1 MAGLSGFPPAR
12 ASRGEGV
19 ANAVSWWRYQ
29 DAPEATCRRALNFLL
44 ALSSNRRDAQNA
56 QIKSGPGSFDV
67 SKSKNG
73 CRSSATP
80 CSQPRSP
87 RPQAQGTAPALH
99 DGCKFSACDFG
110 YRADAG
116 VRPTGGAFA
125 PAGLE
130 KRPGTTPGAHLRF
143 FGGRSQGQTGAR
155 NLFRSSGPLPRIW
168 RNEFRAPK
176 KSDMR
181 TNSRSLCVDSPK
193 AIYGAMR

>member
-1 MAGLSGFPPAR
+1 MTPSPPLR
-12 ASRGEGV
+12 GGEGV
-19 ANAVSWWRYQ
+19 GGNVKMRPLHWRAVCLTASLL
-29 DAPEATCRRALNFLL
+29 EATCRRALNFLL
-44 ALSSNRRDAQNA
+44 AHSSNRRDAQND
-56 QIKSGPGSFDV
+56 QIKSGPGSFDD

-99 DGCKFSACDFG
+99 AGCKFSACDFG

-130 KRPGTTPGAHLRF
+130 HTIS
-143 FGGRSQGQTGAR
+143 GGRVRTAPRSGHYVRKGFDLAR
-155 NLFRSSGPLPRIW
+155 LSSII
-168 RNEFRAPK
+168 
-176 KSDMR
+176 
-181 TNSRSLCVDSPK
+181 V
-193 AIYGAMR
+193 I